1 MFDMVISDL
10 EVRGQSLLEGRLE
23 SICQGFTFPLAS
35 YLETRQVIVA
45 SATDMQPV
53 LARMR
58 EELGRRNIVR
68 LAPEISALEMPRGG
82 RFRAWVRWH
91 EISADRQQDRVSDVI
106 YYSRLTE
113 TGFRT
118 EMMHYTRL
126 SMPELRD
133 TFASL
138 AMAG

>member
-1 MFDMVISDL
+1 MFDVVMSDL
-10 EVRGQSLLEGRLE
+10 ELRGQLLLAGRLE
-23 SICQGFTFPLAS
+23 SISSGFTFPLAS

-45 SATDMQPV
+45 SPTDMLPV
-53 LARMR
+53 LFRLR
-58 EELGRRNIVR
+58 EELGRRGIVR
-68 LAPEISALEMPRGG
+68 LVPEISAMELPRGG

-91 EISADRQQDRVSDVI
+91 EISAEGKQDRVSDVI
-106 YYSRLTE
+106 YYSRFTE

-133 TFASL
+133 TFAKL
-138 AMAG
+138 AMTG